1 MLSEIYW
8 SFFTT
13 SVITCLLGMIKMMY
27 KSKCSSVDICCMKIV
42 RDVSIEQNEDIEE
55 MRAKGKTE
63 RDEEVKV

>member
-13 SVITCLLGMIKMMY
+13 SVITCLLGMIRMMY

-55 MRAKGKTE
+55 MRAKGKT
-63 RDEEVKV
+63 DEEVKV

>member
-55 MRAKGKTE
+55 MRAKGKT
-63 RDEEVKV
+63 DEEVKV